1 MHWDMYWE
9 RHSGIKAIFTGSL
22 VPPSEMIYFVSYIV
36 IVLNEM
42 FFFYFL
48 VNGYI
53 YIYIISMDLSYLQY
67 YNPEVILVDSKYD
80 LLIN

>member
-22 VPPSEMIYFVSYIV
+22 VPPPEMIYFVSYIV

-53 YIYIISMDLSYLQY
+53 YIYIKLVWIYLIS
-67 YNPEVILVDSKYD
+67 NIIILK
-80 LLIN
+80 

>member
-22 VPPSEMIYFVSYIV
+22 VPPPEMIYFVSYIV

-42 FFFYFL
+42 FFFIFL
-48 VNGYI
+48 LMDI
-53 YIYIISMDLSYLQY
+53 YIK
-67 YNPEVILVDSKYD
+67 N
-80 LLIN
+80 

>member
-53 YIYIISMDLSYLQY
+53 YIK
-67 YNPEVILVDSKYD
+67 N
-80 LLIN
+80 